1 MKNTTSIV
9 GTGLIIVVLL
19 AVANIAIKD
28 TNTTSYF
35 NEVEKQESKCEY
47 LFNAG
52 KGKEYTECIGNGKTM
67 IETFNPLVNW

>member
-19 AVANIAIKD
+19 AVANIAI
-28 TNTTSYF
+28 
-35 NEVEKQESKCEY
+35 
-47 LFNAG
+47 
-52 KGKEYTECIGNGKTM
+52 